1 MIFLCHKAF
10 CMFAIN
16 NSRLTNKLNDIMKKD
31 RRQFLKNTALAA
43 LALSAAPL
51 LSKADTGKTK
61 LLSTSKLQDTCNPL
75 TQDAYGTGPFYTA
88 GAPTS
93 SNGVM
98 IPTDEVGTRLRL
110 SGMIKNLDCTEII
123 PETELDLWHADDA
136 GEYDNVGYS
145 LRRKIIS
152 NSAGFYNL
160 ETILPGKYLN
170 GSSYRPSHIHV
181 KVTTPGFSTFTT
193 QLYFEGDT
201 SIATDYA
208 ASMTSGEFDATDR
221 IISLV
226 DNEGVLE
233 GTWDVIVDGN
243 GILNAD
249 DLHLTNGM
257 IYNVSPN
264 PFTDKITI
272 NYGVFKSSKASVE
285 IYNVQGQ
292 LVANIEN
299 KQLEANKYTAVWSP
313 QTAMASGLYF
323 CVLKINDLQVHYLKI
338 LKK

>member
-1 MIFLCHKAF
+1 
-10 CMFAIN
+10 
-16 NSRLTNKLNDIMKKD
+16 MKKN

-43 LALSAAPL
+43 IGISAAPL
-51 LSKADTGKTK
+51 LSNADSGKTK
-61 LLSTSKLQDTCNPL
+61 LLSASKLQDTCNLL
-75 TQDAYGTGPFYTA
+75 TQDLYGEGPFYTPD
-88 GAPTS
+88 APIS
-93 SNGVM
+93 SDGIM

-110 SGMIKNLDCTEII
+110 SGMIKNLDCTQVI
-123 PETELDLWHADDA
+123 PDTVLDLWHADNA
-136 GEYDNVGYS
+136 GNYDNEGFS

-160 ETILPGKYLN
+160 ETILPGKYLT
-170 GSSYRPSHIHV
+170 GSTFRPSHIHV

-201 SIATDYA
+201 SIATDQA
-208 ASMTSGEFDATDR
+208 ASVTSGEFDATDR

-243 GILNAD
+243 GILDAD

-285 IYNVQGQ
+285 VYNVQGQ

-323 CVLKINDLQVHYLKI
+323 CVLKINGLQVHYLKI